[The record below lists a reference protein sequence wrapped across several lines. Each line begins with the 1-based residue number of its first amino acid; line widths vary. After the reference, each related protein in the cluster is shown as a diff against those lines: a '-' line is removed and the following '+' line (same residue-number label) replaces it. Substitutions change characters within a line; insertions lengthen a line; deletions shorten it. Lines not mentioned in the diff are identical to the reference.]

1 MRLAQMSNSKFDPTG
16 DLNDQIAE
24 DSHEVAMTIA
34 LHALAPRAR
43 SRAELHAHLIKRGT
57 DGAIAESVL
66 DQLELQS
73 FLNDLDFAKQWS
85 ESRQRQKKMSKRVI
99 SSELRTKG
107 VAQDIIDEV
116 IAEIDDET
124 EYQLAYSIAERKF
137 RSCSH
142 LEPEKIYSRLSG
154 ALARKGFSG
163 GLSSRIIREL
173 IATTHQ

>member
-1 MRLAQMSNSKFDPTG
+1 MSSSNQEPTG
-16 DLNDQIAE
+16 SDLDPQLDSLE
-24 DSHEVAMTIA
+24 DKHEVAMTIA

-43 SRAELHAHLIKRGT
+43 SRAELYAHLIKRGT

-66 DQLELQS
+66 DQLELQG
-73 FLNDLDFAKQWS
+73 FLNDLDFAHQWA

-99 SSELRTKG
+99 STELRAKG

-116 IAEIDDET
+116 IHGIDDET
-124 EYQLAYSIAERKF
+124 EYQLAFAIAERKF
-137 RSCSH
+137 RSCAH

-163 GLSSRIIREL
+163 SMSSRIIREL
-173 IATTHQ
+173 IDSTRI

>member
-1 MRLAQMSNSKFDPTG
+1 
-16 DLNDQIAE
+16 
-24 DSHEVAMTIA
+24 
-34 LHALAPRAR
+34 
-43 SRAELHAHLIKRGT
+43 
-57 DGAIAESVL
+57 
-66 DQLELQS
+66 
-73 FLNDLDFAKQWS
+73 
-85 ESRQRQKKMSKRVI
+85 MSKRVI